1 MPCDC
6 PMPADRADA
15 FNKAIAALHNWIV
28 EDKRDKLLEPTIV
41 QRHTIAAV
49 CDFVEVFNEPM
60 PDNVYRFLCWLA
72 AEHSGT
78 APQDRSYAS
87 GARCLRM
94 IRDSHADAMKKEPNS
109 EP

>member
-1 MPCDC
+1 
-6 PMPADRADA
+6 
-15 FNKAIAALHNWIV
+15 
-28 EDKRDKLLEPTIV
+28 
-41 QRHTIAAV
+41 
-49 CDFVEVFNEPM
+49 M

-94 IRDSHADAMKKEPNS
+94 IRDNRADAMKKEPNS